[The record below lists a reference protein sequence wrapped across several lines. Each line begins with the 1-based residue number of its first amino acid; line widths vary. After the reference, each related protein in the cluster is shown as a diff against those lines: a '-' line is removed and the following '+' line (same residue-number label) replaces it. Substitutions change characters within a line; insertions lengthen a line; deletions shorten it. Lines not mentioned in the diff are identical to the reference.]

1 MVVYWGQAKT
11 FVDTEAT
18 ASITVEE
25 LLATKNMRE
34 VEWPLLGVAKI
45 IASKKEARTKPKIFI
60 DIFTV
65 D

>member
-1 MVVYWGQAKT
+1 M
-11 FVDTEAT
+11 
-18 ASITVEE
+18 
-25 LLATKNMRE
+25 ATKNMRE